1 MKRFRFMPKLAAAIV
16 SAAMIFSGAVPAFAE
31 DTSPSTTTGTS
42 TSVTG
47 GTMTFNK
54 YLIIPTKANVPN
66 TTFDFSI
73 ASGTAISA
81 TSTTQEVKAGTDAL
95 NVNITDPSFKMG
107 DATSTS
113 APADVSMP
121 SGTKIATKTVT
132 VDFSNVTYTSTGIY
146 RYIVKETA
154 ENSAFKITEA
164 SKALD
169 VYVTR
174 DDNGLLKIQAYVLHS
189 IKDRQVVQKDT
200 ADAKESGFVNT
211 YNAHDLAFGKLSN
224 GNQRNLNDEFS
235 FTLTISNALKN
246 NTFAV
251 TTDSTNSKN
260 PTSITTGN
268 DGSQTVIVYLKA
280 SQRFVVY
287 GLNDGASYSVKENA
301 NDLGYTLTAAN
312 FAEGNYDTVTNDNTD
327 NSSTITLTD
336 STIADSDL
344 TKNAEFTFTN
354 TKSGTVPTG
363 VIFAVAPFAIGAV
376 AIAAFV
382 ILKVRKA
389 AKQ

>member
-16 SAAMIFSGAVPAFAE
+16 SAAMIFTTAVPAFAE
-31 DTSPSTTTGTS
+31 ETSTPTGTT

-47 GTMTFNK
+47 GSMTFNK
-54 YLIIPTKANVPN
+54 YLIIPKDANVPN

-73 ASGTAISA
+73 AAGTAISA
-81 TSTTQEVKAGTDAL
+81 TSTTQEVKAGINAT
-95 NVNITDPSFKMG
+95 NVSITDPSFASS
-107 DATSTS
+107 DSTTTS
-113 APADVSMP
+113 APDDVTMP
-121 SGTKIATKTVT
+121 TGTKIATKAVT
-132 VDFSNVTYTSTGIY
+132 VNFSNVTFTSTGIY
-146 RYIVKETA
+146 RYIVTEKA
-154 ENSAFKITEA
+154 KNSAFIITEA

-174 DDNGLLKIQAYVLHS
+174 DDAGLLKIQAYVLHS
-189 IKDRQVVQKDT
+189 IKTRATVLKDT

-211 YNAHDLAFGKLSN
+211 YNAHDLGFGKLSS
-224 GNQRNLNDEFS
+224 GNQRNPDDEFS
-235 FTLTISNALKN
+235 FTLSISNALKN

-251 TTDSTNSKN
+251 HTDSTNTKN
-260 PTSITTGN
+260 PTSITTG
-268 DGSQTVIVYLKA
+268 DTGSQTVTVYLKA
-280 SQRFVVY
+280 GQRFAVY

-301 NDLGYTLTAAN
+301 NDLGYTLTGAT
-312 FAEGNYDTVTNDNTD
+312 FAEGNYDTITNDGTE
-327 NSSTITLTD
+327 SSTAIALSNNTM
-336 STIADSDL
+336 ADSNL

-354 TKSGTVPTG
+354 TKQGTVPTG